1 MCLCTDVSLFSLSL
15 KVTITII
22 DFQPEFSHISIPRLS
37 PHSFLQAK
45 VKNVSSYALLAGPAN
60 VFLDNNFLA
69 KVKFINHPQDHQSI
83 HLSINPSTIHWSV
96 HPAIH
101 SSSHIFVHPSIICR
115 SVHSYIHFLIH
126 PSIHHS
132 LIHPIIHPFIPSYIS
147 SSIHSLSYL
156 ILLLVKNSL
165 AVWEQIKLFVSQVI
179 QLKY

>member
-83 HLSINPSTIHWSV
+83 HPSIHPRFIDLSIQQFI
-96 HPAIH
+96 HPAIYL
-101 SSSHIFVHPSIICR
+101 S
-115 SVHSYIHFLIH
+115 IH
-126 PSIHHS
+126 PLFVDLSIHT
-132 LIHPIIHPFIPSYIS
+132 
-147 SSIHSLSYL
+147 SI
-156 ILLLVKNSL
+156 
-165 AVWEQIKLFVSQVI
+165 F
-179 QLKY
+179 